1 MLHFLNTFLTPTMPI
16 GEKNDAAILGLVDL
30 SYRTGETGFLPG
42 YLVTSSG
49 KLNLDKD
56 SAKKLGLGDGKHVY
70 PLSLNAEETRR
81 ANELYGNILFNGTQ
95 GVKYPKAT
103 FGSYGEVTG
112 LRDLMESRA
121 WERMTDEERIKA
133 VKDAQAM
140 AKEIVAVQMARGQM
154 Q

>member
-1 MLHFLNTFLTPTMPI
+1 MTP
-16 GEKNDAAILGLVDL
+16 
-30 SYRTGETGFLPG
+30 
-42 YLVTSSG
+42 SG

-70 PLSLNAEETRR
+70 PLNLNAEETRR

-95 GVKYPKAT
+95 GVKYPKAK
-103 FGSYGEVTG
+103 YGNYAANEVEG
-112 LRDLMESRA
+112 LRAMMESRA